1 MSPSVLYFMCGKL
14 SHLPARS
21 GYIGLHNTQSKYRRA
36 SRAAHGIRTEA
47 PFSLYWNPARKEPES
62 GASPPSLIK
71 CDLYRMGETAVTR
84 ASVIYPWWGSRSTL
98 ALRLCSL
105 QPYVPLRAGRCESL
119 PHRGI
124 WHEATTGRNLH
135 PYKPQLADLFCVSK
149 FICLI

>member
-1 MSPSVLYFMCGKL
+1 MRFDEVTSAPAVSGCKFSNKYEMSPSVLYFMCGKL

-47 PFSLYWNPARKEPES
+47 PFSLYGNPARKEPES
-62 GASPPSLIK
+62 VACQSFPHQI
-71 CDLYRMGETAVTR
+71 RFGEMKNC
-84 ASVIYPWWGSRSTL
+84 SSQSFCHILLWGSRSTL

-124 WHEATTGRNLH
+124 
-135 PYKPQLADLFCVSK
+135 
-149 FICLI
+149 